1 MDIFLLK
8 GFSLFIYL
16 FKAAWGSS
24 FAALGLSLIVEG
36 RGYSLVGV
44 HGLLITV
51 ASLVVEHRC
60 WGTQSSVVVADGLS
74 CSEARGIFPDW
85 GSNLWSPTL
94 AGVFLTTGPP
104 GKSHN
109 SFLYVSH
116 FRSPDSQVR

>member
-8 GFSLFIYL
+8 GFYLFIYL

-51 ASLVVEHRC
+51 ASLVAERRC
-60 WGTQSSVVVADGLS
+60 WGTRSSVVVADGLS
-74 CSEARGIFPDW
+74 CSEACGIFPDR

-94 AGVFLTTGPP
+94 AGGFLTTGPL

-116 FRSPDSQVR
+116 FGSPDSQVR